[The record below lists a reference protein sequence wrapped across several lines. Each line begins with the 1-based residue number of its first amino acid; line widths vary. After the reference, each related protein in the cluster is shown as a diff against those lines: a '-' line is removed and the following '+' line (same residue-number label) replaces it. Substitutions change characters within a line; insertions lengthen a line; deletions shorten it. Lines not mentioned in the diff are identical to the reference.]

1 MTSAKPATV
10 RLYFDADVLG
20 LAKLLGQV
28 RADFTYPSDPG
39 ARIKRFERP
48 PCPIASPGEKDPV
61 WIPTVARFGWLIVT
75 RDHNIQRNTAEID
88 AVRDNGAKMVC
99 FAGREALDK
108 WAQLEIFM
116 TRWRDI
122 EPLVDLPGPFIYT
135 LTRTGA
141 LNSLDLRP

>member
-1 MTSAKPATV
+1 MTATKPATV

-20 LAKLLGQV
+20 LGKLLGQI

-39 ARIKRFERP
+39 ARIRRFERP
-48 PCPIASPGEKDPV
+48 PCPIANPGEKDPV
-61 WIPTVARFGWLIVT
+61 WISTVAKLGWLIVT
-75 RDHNIQRNTAEID
+75 RDHHIQGNAAELD
-88 AVRDNGAKMVC
+88 AVRDNSAKVVC

-116 TRWRDI
+116 TRWREI
-122 EPLVDLPGPFIYT
+122 EPLADRTGPFIYT

-141 LNSLDLRP
+141 LQHVELNP